1 MFLLATAA
9 VILCAILLVSAFNTI
24 RALIYVGSGK
34 QVLDDRL
41 RIASKPTR

>member
-9 VILCAILLVSAFNTI
+9 VILCAILLVSVFNTI

-34 QVLDDRL
+34 QALDDRL